1 MQNRIRP
8 RGRTLAA
15 LVLAL
20 VASTSSA
27 RAQSPLGPP
36 ENPVTPAKVVLGK
49 ILFWEEQLSSDDTV
63 ACGTCHRPEQGGVD
77 PRVALHPS
85 LDGLFGTPDD
95 VRGSP
100 GVIHSDSDN
109 AYEPS
114 ALFGLNRQVTGRRAP
129 TFIDVAAAP
138 ELFWDGR
145 ASSTF
150 VDPETGAVSIAVG
163 GALESQ
169 AAGPP
174 VSDVEMAH
182 AARDWSEITAKLIT
196 ATPMK
201 LAGSLTPDIAA
212 ALAASPTYP
221 DLFDAAFGSPDITAE
236 RIAFAIASYERIL
249 IPNQTPFDAF
259 MGGMTAALTPAQ
271 QAGLAIFNGPGRC
284 NLCHTGPDLSDHG
297 FHNLGNRPIA
307 EDAGRQDVT
316 GDPADAGRFKTPPL
330 RNVGLRNRF
339 MHNGGLPSLT
349 LLVNFYNG
357 GGGVFPANKDPLLIP
372 LGLSPLQR
380 TQLVDFLQNALTDPR
395 VAAALP
401 PFDRPTLHSEVV
413 PANPILFGTASSG
426 TGGLIPQMIAVSPPH
441 INAVDWKMGVGQA
454 LGGAQAYLAMAFA
467 AAPPGLTLAGIPI
480 NISPDPTSL
489 VIAPV
494 ALDGTPGVAGAGYA
508 TVQVP
513 IADNPALAGLEL
525 FLQWFVVD
533 PSATGG
539 AAASRGTRLTFF

>member
-1 MQNRIRP
+1 MQNHFTSW
-8 RGRTLAA
+8 GRTVAAGLLALAA
-15 LVLAL
+15 
-20 VASTSSA
+20 VAPTSA
-27 RAQSPLGPP
+27 AQAPLGPP
-36 ENPVTPAKVVLGK
+36 ENPVTPSKVVLGK
-49 ILFWEEQLSSDDTV
+49 MLFWEEQLSSDDTV
-63 ACGTCHRPEQGGVD
+63 ACGTCHRPEVGGVD
-77 PRVALHPS
+77 PRVAIHPGADS
-85 LDGLFGTPDD
+85 LFGTPDD

-100 GVIHSDSDN
+100 GVIHSDASN
-109 AYEPS
+109 AFEPS

-129 TFIDVAAAP
+129 TFIGVGAAP

-150 VDPETGAVSIAVG
+150 LDPETGAVSIASG

-182 AARDWSEITAKLIT
+182 ASRDWSEITAKLVT

-201 LAGSLTPDIAA
+201 LATSLTPDITA

-221 DLFDAAFGSPDITAE
+221 DLFNAAFGSPDITAE

-259 MGGMTAALTPAQ
+259 MAGSTTALTPAQ
-271 QAGLAIFNGPGRC
+271 QAGLAVFNGPGRC
-284 NLCHTGPDLSDHG
+284 NLCHSGPDFSDHG

-316 GDPADAGRFKTPPL
+316 GDPADAGRFKTAPL

-339 MHNGGLPSLT
+339 MHNGGLPNLT

-357 GGGVFPANKDPLLIP
+357 GGGLFPANKDPLLIP

-380 TQLVDFLQNALTDPR
+380 SQLVDFLQNGLTDPR
-395 VAAALP
+395 VAGALP

-413 PANPILFGTASSG
+413 PPNPILFGGSSVG
-426 TGGLIPQMIAVSPPH
+426 SGGLTPQMIAVSPPH
-441 INAVDWKMGVGQA
+441 INAVDWKMGIGSA
-454 LGGAQAYLAMAFA
+454 LGGAQAYLALAFSP
-467 AAPPGLTLAGIPI
+467 APAGLVLAGIPI
-480 NISPDPTSL
+480 NISLDPTSL
-489 VIAPV
+489 VVAPV
-494 ALDGTPGVAGAGYA
+494 ALEGTPGVSGAGYA
-508 TVQVP
+508 SVQVP

-533 PSATGG
+533 PTATGG
-539 AAASRGTRLTFF
+539 AAASQGTRLTFF